1 MRPPNEAMQQ
11 TKLRTATVRQAE
23 VPSCARAGQLDAG
36 TASQLIAG
44 VRPTDGGRTNG

>member
-1 MRPPNEAMQQ
+1 MSGQPNKGMKL
-11 TKLRTATVRQAE
+11 TKLRTAPVRQAE

-44 VRPTDGGRTNG
+44 VRRTLAEER